1 MVLLRRLDGLVRLLK
16 LIQGENKTDLLRWSP
31 EGAGVE
37 ASEVVLFLR
46 DDISEDMLELDV
58 GEIYQGRRQGGSE
71 EALFEL

>member
-1 MVLLRRLDGLVRLLK
+1 MVLLRRLDGLVRSLK
-16 LIQGENKTDLLRWSP
+16 LIRGENKTDLLRWSP

-58 GEIYQGRRQGGSE
+58 GEIDQGRRQGGSE

>member
-1 MVLLRRLDGLVRLLK
+1 MVLLRRLDGLVRSLK